1 MEGQLLWFCRL
12 DWYLKS
18 MLFRS
23 SLYRK
28 TLDSV
33 LRLRF
38 SPADTHFT
46 HFCLRLTVPA
56 GRISLTNR
64 FRAAGEHDAV
74 SRVHILNRCTVRR
87 MELFALHVAD
97 VSAFQFRTRRFD
109 RFGALFNGKGNLLS
123 IRPAD
128 DRSILVRS
136 IDRRVDIAQAAQ
148 NLLVRMTIALLSV
161 PQLMTAYRGM
171 TSLKKT

>member
-1 MEGQLLWFCRL
+1 MDLPIGLVFEI
-12 DWYLKS
+12 

-23 SLYRK
+23 PFYRK

-38 SPADTHFT
+38 SPTDTHFT

-74 SRVHILNRCTVRR
+74 SRVHILNRCAIRR
-87 MELFALHVAD
+87 MELFALHIAD
-97 VSAFQFRTRRFD
+97 IPAFQFRTRRFN
-109 RFGALFNGKGNLLS
+109 RLTALFNGKGNLLS

-136 IDRRVDIAQAAQ
+136 IDRRIDIAQAAQ
-148 NLLVRMTIALLSV
+148 NLLVRMTIAVIRAAADDSV
-161 PQLMTAYRGM
+161 SRHDFPQENIGA
-171 TSLKKT
+171 